1 MATDPLRITLGEL
14 LEGVVVDRPNRF
26 VAVVMLDGKEVR
38 CHVADSGRL
47 KELIYPGNKV
57 MVRYVGDERER
68 AKAGRG
74 LSPRKTSF
82 DLVLAAAPPPLD
94 SQTPESRER
103 DPEVEEPKDREP
115 QVREPEV
122 RDLERPGPERPG
134 SREPEKDSTTW
145 VSVDTRYPTRLF
157 GQALRARG
165 VPEFAEYDVVRAE
178 YSLRKYE
185 RKGER
190 MAVSPD
196 RDAAGMGLLTGGARG
211 AGPAERTRGRK
222 EPRSRFDFYLEG
234 PRVPPALVEVKSVT
248 LCADGKGLFPD
259 APTARGTRHVREL
272 AEAVSAGFRAYAV
285 FIAQREDILAV
296 SPNRDTDP
304 RFADALTEAAKRGVR
319 LLAYRCRVSP
329 KEIVFDP
336 ALLPV
341 VV

>member
-57 MVRYVGDERER
+57 MVRYVGNER

-74 LSPRKTSF
+74 PSPRKTSF

-115 QVREPEV
+115 QVREPQV
-122 RDLERPGPERPG
+122 LEPEGSEPERPG

-165 VPEFAEYDVVRAE
+165 VPEFAGYDVVRAE

-196 RDAAGMGLLTGGARG
+196 RDAAGKGLLTGGARG
-211 AGPAERTRGRK
+211 AGPAEKTRGRK

-234 PRVPPALVEVKSVT
+234 PGIPPALAEVKSVT

-285 FIAQREDILAV
+285 FIAQREDILTV
-296 SPNRDTDP
+296 SPNRETDP
-304 RFADALTEAAKRGVR
+304 KFAGALADAASAGVR
-319 LLAYRCRVSP
+319 LLAYRCKVSP
-329 KEIVFDP
+329 EEIVFDP